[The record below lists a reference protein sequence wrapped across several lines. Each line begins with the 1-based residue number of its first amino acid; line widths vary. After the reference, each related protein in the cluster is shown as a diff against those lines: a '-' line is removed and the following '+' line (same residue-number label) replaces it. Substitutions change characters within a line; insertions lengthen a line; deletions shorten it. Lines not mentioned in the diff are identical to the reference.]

1 MDDVCIDVYM
11 NNSLAISMI
20 HNSMINRFFELDYV

>member
-11 NNSLAISMI
+11 NISLAISMI
-20 HNSMINRFFELDYV
+20 HNYMINRFFELDYV